1 MLELW
6 YELVALASWIMGGVM
21 TAFST
26 GRAPVLIFEDVN
38 FL

>member
-26 GRAPVLIFEDVN
+26 GRAPVINLRRRN